1 MKETEHNVIVL
12 NTDGFKFARGFK
24 MPDDQNLEDKT
35 LQIIKWG
42 KDNLHPNFLN
52 KLFYSSAYQGGI
64 IRGKVHYITG
74 SGWKPKQGSE
84 EQIDEVFGSYNT
96 QDFIEMIAKDYE
108 LYNGFAVRVLRSLEG
123 QQTYEHIDFDMLR
136 ADING
141 GGWWY
146 SDDWSKGVQSMEQT
160 GLKLLTNYD
169 PRTPE
174 FESVYVYVEKPK
186 NKQIK
191 KSKLDSFNV
200 YPEPVYA
207 GCLKSLMT
215 DVEIQSFHL
224 YNIINGM
231 KVAGVL
237 NFANGEP
244 ANKREFEMNVQ
255 DALTP
260 TENSGGVLINYS
272 NGDDRKPS
280 WIPLNNEDLD
290 KRYLTLETSVV
301 QNIMTG
307 HSITSPMLFGIKTQ
321 GQLGGST
328 ELEEAFKIFNR
339 TYVRARQTTIESHV
353 NYLLQDMEI
362 ELNEPKLQTQEQNV
376 ASTEGEKT
384 IQETALNGAQISS
397 LLAVIENYNNN
408 VIDRDSAIA
417 IITSAFPSIPIEK
430 AQGMVPQTRG
440 AASDLAFAKES
451 EDRILLAL
459 LKTGR
464 SKSNF
469 KSLAK
474 NYVDSETFDF
484 ENTEVTL
491 KQSFLQ
497 FAITDLESK
506 VLDLVRKG
514 EKLDGIVKVLDEDAA
529 AVKKAYQVLTKN
541 NLINKGEITTE
552 GVKELAQNQP
562 SVELEVVYSY
572 GLRPDKQGEPEI
584 LPDGR
589 TREFCEVL
597 IESNKVFTRQE
608 IDFISSQ
615 EDRNVWLYRGGWY
628 SDPDKPRPTPFCR
641 HIWVQE
647 LVIQN
652 N

>member
-1 MKETEHNVIVL
+1 
-12 NTDGFKFARGFK
+12 
-24 MPDDQNLEDKT
+24 
-35 LQIIKWG
+35 
-42 KDNLHPNFLN
+42 
-52 KLFYSSAYQGGI
+52 
-64 IRGKVHYITG
+64 
-74 SGWKPKQGSE
+74 
-84 EQIDEVFGSYNT
+84 
-96 QDFIEMIAKDYE
+96 
-108 LYNGFAVRVLRSLEG
+108 
-123 QQTYEHIDFDMLR
+123 
-136 ADING
+136 
-141 GGWWY
+141 
-146 SDDWSKGVQSMEQT
+146 
-160 GLKLLTNYD
+160 
-169 PRTPE
+169 
-174 FESVYVYVEKPK
+174 
-186 NKQIK
+186 
-191 KSKLDSFNV
+191 
-200 YPEPVYA
+200 
-207 GCLKSLMT
+207 
-215 DVEIQSFHL
+215 
-224 YNIINGM
+224 
-231 KVAGVL
+231 
-237 NFANGEP
+237 
-244 ANKREFEMNVQ
+244 MNVQ

-307 HSITSPMLFGIKTQ
+307 HSVTSPILFGIKTQ

-362 ELNEPKLQTQEQNV
+362 ELNEPKPL
-376 ASTEGEKT
+376 TEAPEPVPEPIDNFKFEK
-384 IQETALNGAQISS
+384 EA
-397 LLAVIENYNNN
+397 
-408 VIDRDSAIA
+408 
-417 IITSAFPSIPIEK
+417 
-430 AQGMVPQTRG
+430 
-440 AASDLAFAKES
+440 

-484 ENTEVTL
+484 DNTEVTL
-491 KQSFLQ
+491 KRSFME
-497 FAITDLESK
+497 FAITDLEGK
-506 VLDLVRKG
+506 ILDLVRKG
-514 EKLDGIVKVLDEDAA
+514 EKLDGIIKALDEDAD
-529 AVKKAYQVLTKN
+529 AVKNAYQVLTKN

-562 SVELEVVYSY
+562 EVKLEVVYSY

-589 TREFCEVL
+589 TRDFCAVL

-608 IDFISSQ
+608 IDMISAA

-647 LVIQN
+647 LVISN

>member
-1 MKETEHNVIVL
+1 MKEIEHNVLVL

-108 LYNGFAVRVLRSLEG
+108 LYNGFAVRVLRSLDG

-244 ANKREFEMNVQ
+244 ANKREFEMNIQ

-353 NYLLQDMEI
+353 NYLLQGMAI
-362 ELNEPKLQTQEQNV
+362 ELNEPKPLTAIEEP
-376 ASTEGEKT
+376 APAPIDDFKFEK
-384 IQETALNGAQISS
+384 EC
-397 LLAVIENYNNN
+397 
-408 VIDRDSAIA
+408 
-417 IITSAFPSIPIEK
+417 
-430 AQGMVPQTRG
+430 
-440 AASDLAFAKES
+440 

-459 LKTGR
+459 LKAGR

-484 ENTEVTL
+484 DNSEVTL

-514 EKLDGIVKVLDEDAA
+514 EKLEGIVKALDEDSD

-541 NLINKGEITTE
+541 NLINKGEITTD

-597 IESNKVFTRQE
+597 IQSNKVVTRQE

-628 SDPDKPRPTPFCR
+628 SDPDKSRPTPFCR

-647 LVIQN
+647 LVISN